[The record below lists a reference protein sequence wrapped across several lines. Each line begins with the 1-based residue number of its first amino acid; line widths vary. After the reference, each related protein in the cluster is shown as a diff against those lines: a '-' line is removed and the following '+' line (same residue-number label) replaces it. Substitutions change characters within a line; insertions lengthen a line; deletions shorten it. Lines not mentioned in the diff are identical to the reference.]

1 MFINFKFRIGS
12 WISLLFPILI
22 FGQVKET
29 HQYIKEWIQTE
40 QLISEEKNNWESEK
54 ATLLDLQDALSA
66 EISELETKLEQFE
79 KENVGAAK
87 NRSDLSLRKEEAE
100 ETTKIFYKQI
110 KEVEKEI
117 KNIFPILPSPLRDQ
131 TRAFLDKING
141 NKSDNLPLRNRLDEA
156 ISILRNIHS
165 FHRSVHFE
173 RQEFSL
179 DDGKSREFSVL
190 YFGLGVAYFVNES
203 GTVAG
208 WGKPSPQGWLW
219 TRQDTIAKE
228 VSTGVAM
235 IQNRTLPRFLKLP
248 VPTPSYT
255 EK

>member
-40 QLISEEKNNWESEK
+40 QLISEEKNNWESEN
-54 ATLLDLQDALSA
+54 
-66 EISELETKLEQFE
+66 ETKLEQFE

-208 WGKPSPQGWLW
+208 WGKPSLQGWLW

>member
-54 ATLLDLQDALSA
+54 ATLLDLQDALIA

-141 NKSDNLPLRNRLDEA
+141 NKSDNLPFVTVLMKQYR
-156 ISILRNIHS
+156 
-165 FHRSVHFE
+165 
-173 RQEFSL
+173 FS
-179 DDGKSREFSVL
+179 ETFIAFTVL
-190 YFGLGVAYFVNES
+190 YILKDRNSALMMGNPENSVSYILG
-203 GTVAG
+203 
-208 WGKPSPQGWLW
+208 
-219 TRQDTIAKE
+219 
-228 VSTGVAM
+228 
-235 IQNRTLPRFLKLP
+235 
-248 VPTPSYT
+248 
-255 EK
+255 